1 MCLGPHG
8 RAARRTALGLGQRA
22 AVTLVVAGAAR
33 TDTGV
38 DTALLR
44 RAIDLLA
51 KELSPSRAAA
61 IAAQLTG
68 ATRAEAYALI
78 QQRNPAQAP
87 ESD

>member
-1 MCLGPHG
+1 
-8 RAARRTALGLGQRA
+8 
-22 AVTLVVAGAAR
+22 VVAGAAR
-33 TDTGV
+33 AASGI

-44 RAIDLLA
+44 RAIDLLC

-78 QQRNPAQAP
+78 QRQAKP
-87 ESD
+87 PLESD